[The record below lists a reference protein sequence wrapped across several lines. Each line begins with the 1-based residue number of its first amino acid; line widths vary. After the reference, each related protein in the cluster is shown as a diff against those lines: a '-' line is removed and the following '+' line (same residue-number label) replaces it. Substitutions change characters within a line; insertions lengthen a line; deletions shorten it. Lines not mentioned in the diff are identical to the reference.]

1 MFARPT
7 RQITAP
13 MRNLA
18 ALQLFPRSTNAR
30 QLPSARFSS
39 TQASS
44 DPKPQGSLNHSTFYK
59 TFGRPIAKVF
69 LMAIFT
75 YQLAYYLWARLEQGE
90 MRAEMQAT
98 IADLEA
104 RIEQLEKAKAQQKR

>member
-1 MFARPT
+1 MFTRPV

-13 MRNLA
+13 LRSLTSR
-18 ALQLFPRSTNAR
+18 QFIPRSHQFLR
-30 QLPSARFSS
+30 SRFSS
-39 TQASS
+39 TQAPS

-75 YQLAYYLWARLEQGE
+75 YQLAYYFWVKLEQDE
-90 MRAEMQAT
+90 TRAEMQAT
-98 IADLEA
+98 ISDLEA
-104 RIEQLEKAKAQQKR
+104 RIETLEKANEQKKR